1 MGIDFDSFMND
12 ENREKILRAVRGISP
27 DFPEQDLKPDLILK
41 NIGGWDSMNSVNFII
56 SLEEDF
62 HLTPGLI
69 DFSGE
74 ESLADVILE
83 LQRHIQ

>member
-1 MGIDFDSFMND
+1 MGLDFNSFMNE
-12 ENREKILRAVRGISP
+12 ENREKILCAIRTISP
-27 DFPEQDLKPDLILK
+27 DFPERDLKPDMVLK

-62 HLTPGLI
+62 HLTPGNI